1 MGGEAMSLQSKPRVT
16 SEEYLAGERA
26 TEERHEY
33 FQGEVFAKGGASF
46 EHVQIAS
53 HLIGCLHEPLRE
65 KPCFV
70 FLSNLR
76 VKIRKTGAYAYPDVG
91 VLCEQPKFDDLDQ
104 DTILN
109 PRLLI
114 EIFSPAT
121 EAFDRGKKFAHYRTI
136 ESLSEYL
143 LVAQD
148 QPRIEQY
155 IRQSSGDWLLHEA
168 TDLSDTIRLPSIECE
183 LKLAEVYERVEFPDS
198 E

>member
-1 MGGEAMSLQSKPRVT
+1 MNEVTSLQPKPRAT
-16 SEEYLAGERA
+16 PEEYLNKERA
-26 TEERHEY
+26 AEEKHEY
-33 FQGEVFAKGGASF
+33 LQGEVFAKGGASF
-46 EHVQIAS
+46 EHVRIAS

-91 VLCEQPKFDDLDQ
+91 VLCEQPQFDDLDQ
-104 DTILN
+104 DTVLN

-121 EAFDRGKKFAHYRTI
+121 EAFDRAKAYSHYRSI
-136 ESLSEYL
+136 ESLAEYL

-155 IRQSSGDWLLHEA
+155 TRRPSGDWLLHEA
-168 TDLSDTIRLPSIECE
+168 AGLEETVRLPSIECE
-183 LKLAEVYERVEFPDS
+183 LKLAEVYDRVEFS
-198 E
+198 GSK

>member
-1 MGGEAMSLQSKPRVT
+1 MSEVTSLQPKPRAT
-16 SEEYLAGERA
+16 PEEYLDKERA
-26 TEERHEY
+26 VGKRHEY
-33 FQGEVFAKGGASF
+33 FQGEVSAKSGASF

-65 KPCFV
+65 KPCLV
-70 FLSNLR
+70 FLASLR
-76 VKIRKTGAYAYPDVG
+76 VKIMKTGAYAYPDVG
-91 VLCEQPKFDDLDQ
+91 VLCEQPQFDDLDQ

-121 EAFDRGKKFAHYRTI
+121 EAFDRAKTFSHYRSI
-136 ESLSEYL
+136 ESLAEYL

-155 IRQSSGDWLLHEA
+155 TRQPSGDWLLHEA
-168 TDLSDTIRLPSIECE
+168 TGLEETIRLPSIECE
-183 LKLAEVYERVEFPDS
+183 LKLAEVYDRVEFPDS